1 MNVDKKI
8 ITPGADAVNSPND
21 RARLRA
27 RRIIG
32 YFIEAA
38 DEIIQQ
44 EGISAITIRKVADNA
59 GYTSA
64 TLYNYFDN
72 LNHLI
77 FLATMKHLEEY
88 HDEVELRV
96 KSCKTPVEIYL
107 VISECFC
114 EHSFRKPEIYDL
126 LFYNNQD
133 GKVEEYTRQYY
144 ELFESEKKDIPPTL
158 SKVIGINNLYRR
170 SFIIVMDCVSGG
182 YFTSQNAEDF
192 NEIAML
198 LYRSILKDVLAG
210 KLNAVSAVAK
220 TMRYYR
226 QLMGFYIE
234 PEYRKMLIP

>member
-1 MNVDKKI
+1 MNPS
-8 ITPGADAVNSPND
+8 TD

-27 RRIIG
+27 RRIIS
-32 YFIEAA
+32 YFVEAA
-38 DEIIQQ
+38 DEIIQK
-44 EGISAITIRKVADNA
+44 EGVGAVTIRKVADKA

-88 HDEVELRV
+88 NDEVELRI

-107 VISECFC
+107 VMSECFC
-114 EHSFRKPEIYDL
+114 KHSFRKPEIYDL
-126 LFYNNQD
+126 LFYSNQD
-133 GKVEEYTRQYY
+133 DKVEEYTRQYY
-144 ELFESEKKDIPPTL
+144 ELFESTKKDIPPTL
-158 SKVIGINNLYRR
+158 SKVIGINNLYQR
-170 SFIIVMDCVSGG
+170 SFIIMMGCVSGG

-198 LYRSILKDVLAG
+198 LYRSILKDVLGG
-210 KLNAVSAVAK
+210 KLNAASAVAK

-234 PEYRKMLIP
+234 PEYRGMLA

>member
-1 MNVDKKI
+1 MN
-8 ITPGADAVNSPND
+8 PSND
-21 RARLRA
+21 RARIRA
-27 RRIIG
+27 RRIMH

-38 DEIIQQ
+38 DEVIQQ
-44 EGISAITIRKVADNA
+44 EGIGAITIRKVADKA

-77 FLATMKHLEEY
+77 FLATMRHLEEY
-88 HDEVELRV
+88 HDEVEQRV
-96 KSCKTPVEIYL
+96 KSCKTPMDAYL

-114 EHSFRKPEIYDL
+114 EHSFRKPEIYDI
-126 LFYNNQD
+126 LFYRNQD

-144 ELFESEKKDIPPTL
+144 ELFESKKRDTAPTL
-158 SKVIGINNLYRR
+158 PKIIGIHNLYRR
-170 SFIIVMDCVSGG
+170 SYIMMMECVSGG

-198 LYRSILKDVLAG
+198 LYRGILKDVLEG
-210 KLNAVSAVAK
+210 KLNAAEAVTK
-220 TMRYYR
+220 TMKYYR

-234 PEYRKMLIP
+234 PEYRGMLTAQK

>member
-1 MNVDKKI
+1 M
-8 ITPGADAVNSPND
+8 S
-21 RARLRA
+21 
-27 RRIIG
+27 
-32 YFIEAA
+32 YFVEAA
-38 DEIIQQ
+38 DEIIQR
-44 EGISAITIRKVADNA
+44 EGVGAVTIRKVADIA

-88 HDEVELRV
+88 NDDLEQRV

-114 EHSFRKPEIYDL
+114 EHSFKKPEIYDL
-126 LFYNNQD
+126 LFYGSQD
-133 GKVEEYTRQYY
+133 NKVEEYTRQYY
-144 ELFESEKKDIPPTL
+144 ELFEGKKKNIPPTL
-158 SKVIGINNLYRR
+158 SKIIGINNLYRR
-170 SFIIVMDCVSGG
+170 SFIMVMDCVSEG

-198 LYRSILKDVLAG
+198 LYRSILKDVLGG
-210 KLNAVSAVAK
+210 KFSAEDAVAK
-220 TMRYYR
+220 TMKFYR

-234 PEYRKMLIP
+234 PEYREMV

>member
-1 MNVDKKI
+1 MN
-8 ITPGADAVNSPND
+8 PSND

-27 RRIIG
+27 RRIIS

-38 DEIIQQ
+38 DEIIKE
-44 EGISAITIRKVADNA
+44 EGVGAITIRKVADKA

-88 HDEVELRV
+88 NDEVELRV

-107 VISECFC
+107 VMSECFC

-126 LFYNNQD
+126 LFYSNQD
-133 GKVEEYTRQYY
+133 GKVEEHTRQYY
-144 ELFESEKKDIPPTL
+144 ELFESKKKDIPPTL
-158 SKVIGINNLYRR
+158 SKIIGINNLYQR
-170 SFIIVMDCVSGG
+170 SFLIVMDCVSGG
-182 YFTSQNAEDF
+182 FFTAQNAEDF

-198 LYRSILKDVLAG
+198 LYRGILKDVLSG
-210 KLNAVSAVAK
+210 KLSATNAVAK

-234 PEYRKMLIP
+234 PEYRGMLT